1 MPMSRF
7 SAPSRDWFVN
17 TFGAPTPVQE
27 GAWRAIADGGHVLVV
42 APTGSGKT
50 LAAFLHALDSLLQL
64 GDRPRGTRVVYVS
77 PLKALGVDVERN
89 LRVPLAGIREEAGR
103 QGRRVSEVTV
113 GVRSGDTPARDRD
126 RMRRR
131 PPDVLITTPES
142 LYLMLTSSARE
153 TLRDVET
160 VIIDEIHAV
169 AGSKRGTHLALS
181 LERLDLLAGRDVQ
194 RVALSATVRPVE
206 KVAAFLGGDRD
217 VVVVAPGTGKTW
229 DVRVATPPLNDP
241 WPHVE
246 KEILDSI
253 RRARSTLVF
262 ANSRRAAEK
271 LTARLNE
278 LWLDAGGGED
288 LARAHHGSVSKH
300 VRAEIEDA
308 LKAGR
313 LRAVVATSSLE
324 LGIDMGAVDQ
334 VIQISAPLSTSSALQ
349 RFGRAGHRVGATSR
363 GRLHTLH
370 RGELAAAVVT
380 ISDMLAGR
388 IEELRIPVL
397 ALDVLAQQT
406 VAAAAAAGDAGLEID
421 TWLAAVRR
429 SHPYSGLKD
438 DAFDAVLRLLLGTY
452 PSADFSEL
460 RARLE
465 RRGDRLFALPGAG
478 RLAVTSGGT
487 IPDRGLY
494 GVFLADGDGPGR
506 RVGELDEEMVHE
518 TRVGETFTLGASS
531 WTVVG
536 ITRDQVLVAP
546 APGRLGKLPFWIGED
561 LSRPAE
567 LGHRI
572 GELLRRVA
580 EDPDGLDLPWVDE
593 NTRREL
599 VALVAEQREATGMVP
614 DERTVV
620 VERFRDELGDWRI
633 VVHSPLG
640 RAVLAPWSVAVAA
653 LVERRSGVDSQPVA
667 TDDGFILRLPDGELP
682 ALVADL
688 VRIAPEKVER
698 LVADQVGGTSLFAAR
713 FRECASRA
721 LLLPRRHGHRMPLW
735 QQRHRAAQL
744 LQVAR
749 QHPNFPITLE
759 AVRECLNDRWDLPG
773 LTGLLS
779 RIRSGAVRLVEVVT
793 PSPSPFAASMLYG
806 YAGRFM
812 YEGDLPIAERRAQS
826 LALDPALL
834 ASVLGTLDLRE
845 LLDPVVVERFRA
857 ELQHTADG
865 YRARNVAELVDLPRR
880 LGPLSPTELELRS
893 EFPLPDPPPAGL
905 VPVVIAG
912 EERLA
917 AEPDLALLRDALGVA
932 VPGEVSAEP
941 GGRDPLTQ
949 LTARFART
957 HTPFTAAVLAVSFGL
972 GRAVAGRLL
981 ESEADAGRLVRGRF
995 TEDVAETE
1003 YCDPGVLDR
1012 LRGRCLAAARAA
1024 VEPVPAE
1031 AYARFLLD
1039 RHGVTEPRPSSPDEV
1054 LLALQQLAGAVL
1066 PASVWESHVLPARIS
1081 GYQPS
1086 HLDQLLA
1093 EGEVLIRLRGS
1104 GPDPSLTLVAA
1115 DDLDLVPPPSEAADE
1130 EVSAF
1135 AAGLGDGL
1143 VAPGNAELLWR
1154 AAAAGLVAP
1163 ASMAPIRALL
1173 AGTSPRRAPR
1183 SSSRF
1188 RARRPRP
1195 ARPVTPTSRALPGRW
1210 YAVTDGSATPT
1221 EVRLARATG
1230 WLERYGVV
1238 ARGIVEGTPGGFAAA
1253 YGLLRE
1259 LEDSGL
1265 VRRGVLVAGLGA
1277 AQFAAPETID
1287 ALRSFREPDASVARV
1302 LAAVDPANPFGR
1314 VLPWPAHDTARPS
1327 RLAGAVV
1334 VIADGSCLAH
1344 LGRGGRSLTLFP
1356 SGSPEAAAVRV
1367 IRALGEAVAQ
1377 GRMARFRIEEIDGT
1391 RATAHPLAS
1400 ELRKAGA
1407 GLHPQGLVVEG
1418 TPTPRR

>member
-1 MPMSRF
+1 MSRF

-17 TFGAPTPVQE
+17 TFGVPTPVQE
-27 GAWRAIADGGHVLVV
+27 GAWRAIADRGHVLVV

-50 LAAFLHALDSLLQL
+50 LAAFLHALDSLLRP
-64 GDRPRGTRVVYVS
+64 GDRPRGTRVLYVS

-89 LRVPLAGIREEAGR
+89 LRVPLAGIREEAER
-103 QGRRVSEVTV
+103 QGSCVSEVTV

-181 LERLDLLAGRDVQ
+181 LERLDLLTGRDVQ
-194 RVALSATVRPVE
+194 RVALSATVQPVE

-217 VVVVAPGTGKTW
+217 VVVVAPRTGKSW
-229 DVRVATPPLNDP
+229 DLQVTTPPLNDP

-246 KEILDSI
+246 KEILDAI
-253 RRARSTLVF
+253 LRTRSTLVF

-278 LWLDAGGGED
+278 LWLDTGSGED

-324 LGIDMGAVDQ
+324 LGIDMGAIDQ

-349 RFGRAGHRVGATSR
+349 RFGRAGHQVGATSQ

-406 VAAAAAAGDAGLEID
+406 VAATAAAGDAGLGIE

-429 SHPYSGLKD
+429 SHPYSGLRD
-438 DAFDAVLRLLLGTY
+438 DAFDAVLQLLLGTY

-465 RRGDRLFALPGAG
+465 RRDDRLFALPGAG

-518 TRVGETFTLGASS
+518 TRVGETFTLGTSS

-536 ITRDQVLVAP
+536 ITRDQVLVTP

-567 LGHRI
+567 LGCRI

-580 EDPDGLDLPWVDE
+580 EDPDGLELPWVDE
-593 NTRREL
+593 NTLREL
-599 VALVAEQREATGMVP
+599 VTLVAEQREATGVVP

-653 LVERRSGVDSQPVA
+653 LVEQRSGVDSQPVA

-682 ALVADL
+682 TLVANL
-688 VRIAPEKVER
+688 ARIAPKDVER

-721 LLLPRRHGHRMPLW
+721 LLLPRRHGRRMPLW

-749 QHPNFPITLE
+749 QHPNFPITVE
-759 AVRECLNDRWDLPG
+759 AVRECLNDRWDLPE

-779 RIRSGAVRLVEVVT
+779 RIRSGTVRLVEVVT

-845 LLDPVVVERFRA
+845 LLDPVIVERLRA

-905 VPVVIAG
+905 VPVVIAD

-932 VPGEVSAEP
+932 VPGEVSTEASD
-941 GGRDPLTQ
+941 RDPLTQ
-949 LTARFART
+949 LIARFART
-957 HTPFTAAVLAVSFGL
+957 HTPFTAEALATSFGL
-972 GRAVAGRLL
+972 GRSVTSRIL
-981 ESEADAGRLVRGRF
+981 ESEADAGHLVRGRF
-995 TEDVAETE
+995 TEAETETE

-1012 LRGRCLAAARAA
+1012 LRGRCLAAARVA
-1024 VEPVPAE
+1024 VEPVPAK

-1039 RHGVTEPRPSSPDEV
+1039 RHGITEPRPSSPDEV
-1054 LLALQQLAGAVL
+1054 LLALQQLAGAML
-1066 PASVWESHVLPARIS
+1066 PASVWESHILPARVA

-1104 GPDPSLTLVAA
+1104 GPEPLLTLVAT
-1115 DDLDLVPPPSEAADE
+1115 DDLDLLPPPSEAADE
-1130 EVSAF
+1130 ENVAF

-1163 ASMAPIRALL
+1163 ASMAPIRTLL
-1173 AGTSPRRAPR
+1173 AGASPRHSPR

-1195 ARPVTPTSRALPGRW
+1195 AHPISPASRALPGRW
-1210 YAVTDGSATPT
+1210 YAVTDGSTTPT
-1221 EVRLARATG
+1221 EARLAQATG
-1230 WLERYGVV
+1230 WLERYGIVT
-1238 ARGIVEGTPGGFAAA
+1238 RGIVEGTPGGFAAA

-1265 VRRGVLVAGLGA
+1265 VRRGVLVDGLGA

-1287 ALRSFREPDASVARV
+1287 ALRSFREPDASAARV

-1334 VIADGSCLAH
+1334 VIADGTCLAY
-1344 LGRGGRSLTLFP
+1344 LGRAGRSLTLFP
-1356 SGSPEAAAVRV
+1356 SASPAAEAARV
-1367 IRALGEAVAQ
+1367 IRVLGEAVSQ
-1377 GRMARFRIEEIDGT
+1377 GRMTRFRIEEIDGA

-1407 GLHPQGLVVEG
+1407 GLHPQGLVVEAA
-1418 TPTPRR
+1418 PTPR

>member
-1 MPMSRF
+1 MSRF

-17 TFGAPTPVQE
+17 TFGVPTPVQE
-27 GAWRAIADGGHVLVV
+27 GAWRAIADRGHVLVV

-50 LAAFLHALDSLLQL
+50 LAAFLHALDSLLRP
-64 GDRPRGTRVVYVS
+64 GDRPRGTRVLYVS

-89 LRVPLAGIREEAGR
+89 LRVPLAGIREEAER
-103 QGRRVSEVTV
+103 QGSCVSEVTV

-181 LERLDLLAGRDVQ
+181 LERLDLLTGRDVQ
-194 RVALSATVRPVE
+194 RVALSATVQPVE

-217 VVVVAPGTGKTW
+217 VVVVAPRTGKSW
-229 DVRVATPPLNDP
+229 DLQVTTPPLNDP

-246 KEILDSI
+246 KEILDAI
-253 RRARSTLVF
+253 LRTRSTLVF

-278 LWLDAGGGED
+278 LWLDTGSGED

-324 LGIDMGAVDQ
+324 LGIDMGAIDQ

-349 RFGRAGHRVGATSR
+349 RFGRAGHQVGATSQ

-406 VAAAAAAGDAGLEID
+406 VAATAAAGDAGLGIE

-429 SHPYSGLKD
+429 SHPYSGLRD
-438 DAFDAVLRLLLGTY
+438 DAFDAVLQLLLGTY

-465 RRGDRLFALPGAG
+465 RRDDRLFALPGAG

-518 TRVGETFTLGASS
+518 TRVGETFTLGTSS

-536 ITRDQVLVAP
+536 ITRDQVLVTP

-567 LGHRI
+567 LGCRI

-580 EDPDGLDLPWVDE
+580 EDPDGLELPWIDE
-593 NTRREL
+593 NTLREL
-599 VALVAEQREATGMVP
+599 VTLVAEQREATGVVP

-653 LVERRSGVDSQPVA
+653 LVEQRSGVDSQPVA

-682 ALVADL
+682 TLVANL
-688 VRIAPEKVER
+688 ARIAPKDVER

-721 LLLPRRHGHRMPLW
+721 LLLPRRHGRRMPLW

-749 QHPNFPITLE
+749 QHPNFPITVE
-759 AVRECLNDRWDLPG
+759 AVRECLNDRWDLPE

-779 RIRSGAVRLVEVVT
+779 RIRSGTVRLVEVVT

-845 LLDPVVVERFRA
+845 LLDPVIVERLRA

-905 VPVVIAG
+905 VPVVIAD

-932 VPGEVSAEP
+932 VPGEVSTEASD
-941 GGRDPLTQ
+941 RDPLTQ
-949 LTARFART
+949 LIARFART
-957 HTPFTAAVLAVSFGL
+957 HTPFTAEALATSFGL
-972 GRAVAGRLL
+972 GRSVTSRIL
-981 ESEADAGRLVRGRF
+981 ESEADAGHLVRGRF
-995 TEDVAETE
+995 TEAETETE

-1012 LRGRCLAAARAA
+1012 LRGRCLAAARVA
-1024 VEPVPAE
+1024 VEPVPAK

-1039 RHGVTEPRPSSPDEV
+1039 RHGITEPRPSSPDEV
-1054 LLALQQLAGAVL
+1054 LLALQQLAGAML
-1066 PASVWESHVLPARIS
+1066 PASVWESHILPARVA

-1104 GPDPSLTLVAA
+1104 GPDPLLTLVAT
-1115 DDLDLVPPPSEAADE
+1115 DDLDLLPPPSEAADE
-1130 EVSAF
+1130 ENVAF

-1163 ASMAPIRALL
+1163 ASMAPIRTLL
-1173 AGTSPRRAPR
+1173 AGASPRHSPR

-1195 ARPVTPTSRALPGRW
+1195 AHPISPASRALPGRW
-1210 YAVTDGSATPT
+1210 YAVTDGSTTPT
-1221 EVRLARATG
+1221 EARLAQATG
-1230 WLERYGVV
+1230 WLERYGIVT
-1238 ARGIVEGTPGGFAAA
+1238 RGIVEGTPGGFAAA

-1265 VRRGVLVAGLGA
+1265 VRRGVLVDGLGA

-1287 ALRSFREPDASVARV
+1287 ALRSFREPDASAARV

-1334 VIADGSCLAH
+1334 VIADGTCLAY
-1344 LGRGGRSLTLFP
+1344 LGRAGRSLTLFP
-1356 SGSPEAAAVRV
+1356 SASPAAEAARV
-1367 IRALGEAVAQ
+1367 IRVLGEAVSQ
-1377 GRMARFRIEEIDGT
+1377 GRMTRFRIEEIDGA

-1407 GLHPQGLVVEG
+1407 GLHPQGLVVEAA
-1418 TPTPRR
+1418 PTPR

>member
-17 TFGAPTPVQE
+17 TFGVPTPVQE
-27 GAWRAIADGGHVLVV
+27 GAWRTIADGGHVLVV

-50 LAAFLHALDSLLQL
+50 LAAFLHALDSLLRP
-64 GDRPRGTRVVYVS
+64 GDRPRGTRVLYVS

-89 LRVPLAGIREEAGR
+89 LRVPLAGIREEAER
-103 QGRRVSEVTV
+103 QGSSVSEVTV

-181 LERLDLLAGRDVQ
+181 LERLDLLTGRDVQ

-217 VVVVAPGTGKTW
+217 VAVVAPGTGKSW
-229 DVRVATPPLNDP
+229 DVQVVTPPLNDP

-253 RRARSTLVF
+253 LRTRSTLVF

-308 LKAGR
+308 LKVGR

-334 VIQISAPLSTSSALQ
+334 VLQISAPLSTSSALQ

-397 ALDVLAQQT
+397 ALDILAQQT
-406 VAAAAAAGDAGLEID
+406 IAAAAAAGDAGLGIE

-429 SHPYSGLKD
+429 SHPYSGLRD
-438 DAFDAVLRLLLGTY
+438 DAFDAVLQLLLGTY

-465 RRGDRLFALPGAG
+465 RRDDRLFALPGAG

-536 ITRDQVLVAP
+536 ITRDQVLVTP

-567 LGHRI
+567 LGCRI

-580 EDPDGLDLPWVDE
+580 EDPDGLELPWVDE
-593 NTRREL
+593 NTLREL
-599 VALVAEQREATGMVP
+599 VTLVAEQREATGVVP

-653 LVERRSGVDSQPVA
+653 LVEQRSGVDSQPVA

-682 ALVADL
+682 ALVANL
-688 VRIAPEKVER
+688 ARIAPKDVER

-721 LLLPRRHGHRMPLW
+721 LLLPRRHGRRMPLW

-749 QHPNFPITLE
+749 QHPNFPITVE
-759 AVRECLNDRWDLPG
+759 AVRECLNDRWDLPE

-779 RIRSGAVRLVEVVT
+779 RIRSGTVRLVEVVT

-845 LLDPVVVERFRA
+845 LLDPVVVELFRA

-905 VPVVIAG
+905 VPVVIAD

-932 VPGEVSAEP
+932 VPGEVSTEASD
-941 GGRDPLTQ
+941 RDPLTQ
-949 LTARFART
+949 LIARFART
-957 HTPFTAAVLAVSFGL
+957 HTPFTAEALATSFGL
-972 GRAVAGRLL
+972 GRSVTSRIL
-981 ESEADAGRLVRGRF
+981 ESEADAGHLVRGRF
-995 TEDVAETE
+995 TEAETDTE

-1012 LRGRCLAAARAA
+1012 LRGRCLAAARVA
-1024 VEPVPAE
+1024 VEPVPAK

-1039 RHGVTEPRPSSPDEV
+1039 RHGITEPRPSSPDEV
-1054 LLALQQLAGAVL
+1054 LLALQQLAGAML
-1066 PASVWESHVLPARIS
+1066 PASLWESHILPARVA

-1093 EGEVLIRLRGS
+1093 EGEVLIRLRGA
-1104 GPDPSLTLVAA
+1104 GADPLLTLVAT
-1115 DDLDLVPPPSEAADE
+1115 DDLDLLPPPSEAADE
-1130 EVSAF
+1130 ENVAF

-1173 AGTSPRRAPR
+1173 AGASPRRAPR

-1195 ARPVTPTSRALPGRW
+1195 ARPVSPAPRALPGRW

-1221 EVRLARATG
+1221 EARLARATG

-1238 ARGIVEGTPGGFAAA
+1238 TRGIAEGTPGGFAAT

-1265 VRRGVLVAGLGA
+1265 VRRGVLVDGLGA

-1287 ALRSFREPDASVARV
+1287 ALRSFREPDASATRV

-1334 VIADGSCLAH
+1334 VIADGTCLAY
-1344 LGRGGRSLTLFP
+1344 LGRAGRSLTLFP
-1356 SGSPEAAAVRV
+1356 SASPAAEAARV
-1367 IRALGEAVAQ
+1367 IRVLGEAVSQ
-1377 GRMARFRIEEIDGT
+1377 GRMARFRIEEIDGA

-1407 GLHPQGLVVEG
+1407 GLHPQGLVVEAA
-1418 TPTPRR
+1418 PTPCR

>member
-17 TFGAPTPVQE
+17 TFGVPTPVQE
-27 GAWRAIADGGHVLVV
+27 GAWRAIADRGHVLVV

-50 LAAFLHALDSLLQL
+50 LAAFLHALDSLLRP
-64 GDRPRGTRVVYVS
+64 GDRPRGTRVLYVS

-89 LRVPLAGIREEAGR
+89 LRVPLAGIREEAER
-103 QGRRVSEVTV
+103 QGSCVSEVTV

-181 LERLDLLAGRDVQ
+181 LERLDLLTGRDVQ
-194 RVALSATVRPVE
+194 RVALSATVQPVE

-217 VVVVAPGTGKTW
+217 VVVVAPRTGKSW
-229 DVRVATPPLNDP
+229 DLQVTTPPLNDP

-246 KEILDSI
+246 KEILDAI
-253 RRARSTLVF
+253 LRTRSTLVF

-278 LWLDAGGGED
+278 LWLDTGSGED

-324 LGIDMGAVDQ
+324 LGIDMGAIDQ

-349 RFGRAGHRVGATSR
+349 RFGRAGHQVGATSQ

-406 VAAAAAAGDAGLEID
+406 VAATAAAGDAGLGIE

-429 SHPYSGLKD
+429 SHPYSGLRD
-438 DAFDAVLRLLLGTY
+438 DAFDAVLQLLLGTY

-465 RRGDRLFALPGAG
+465 RRDDRLFALPGAG

-518 TRVGETFTLGASS
+518 TRVGETFTLGTSS

-536 ITRDQVLVAP
+536 ITRDQVLVTP

-567 LGHRI
+567 LGCRI

-580 EDPDGLDLPWVDE
+580 EDPDGLELPWIDE
-593 NTRREL
+593 NTLREL
-599 VALVAEQREATGMVP
+599 VTLVAEQREATGVVP

-653 LVERRSGVDSQPVA
+653 LVEQRSGVDSQPVA

-682 ALVADL
+682 TLVANL
-688 VRIAPEKVER
+688 ARIAPKDVER

-721 LLLPRRHGHRMPLW
+721 LLLPRRHGRRMPLW

-749 QHPNFPITLE
+749 QHPNFPITVE
-759 AVRECLNDRWDLPG
+759 AVRECLNDRWDLPE

-779 RIRSGAVRLVEVVT
+779 RIRSGTVRLVEVVT

-845 LLDPVVVERFRA
+845 LLDPVIVERLRA

-905 VPVVIAG
+905 VPVVIAD

-932 VPGEVSAEP
+932 VPGEVSTEASD
-941 GGRDPLTQ
+941 RDPLTQ
-949 LTARFART
+949 LIARFART
-957 HTPFTAAVLAVSFGL
+957 HTPFTAEALATSFGL
-972 GRAVAGRLL
+972 GRSVTSRIL
-981 ESEADAGRLVRGRF
+981 ESEADAGHLVRGRF
-995 TEDVAETE
+995 TEAETETE

-1012 LRGRCLAAARAA
+1012 LRGRCLAAARVA
-1024 VEPVPAE
+1024 VEPVPAK

-1039 RHGVTEPRPSSPDEV
+1039 RHGITEPRPSSPDEV
-1054 LLALQQLAGAVL
+1054 LLALQQLAGAML
-1066 PASVWESHVLPARIS
+1066 PASVWESHILPARVA

-1104 GPDPSLTLVAA
+1104 GPDPLLTLVAT
-1115 DDLDLVPPPSEAADE
+1115 DDLDLLPPPSEAADE
-1130 EVSAF
+1130 ENVAF

-1163 ASMAPIRALL
+1163 ASMAPIRTLL
-1173 AGTSPRRAPR
+1173 AGASPRHSPR

-1195 ARPVTPTSRALPGRW
+1195 AHPISPASRALPGRW
-1210 YAVTDGSATPT
+1210 YAVTDGSTTPT
-1221 EVRLARATG
+1221 EARLAQATG
-1230 WLERYGVV
+1230 WLERYGIVT
-1238 ARGIVEGTPGGFAAA
+1238 RGIVEGTPGGFAAA

-1265 VRRGVLVAGLGA
+1265 VRRGVLVDGLGA

-1287 ALRSFREPDASVARV
+1287 ALRSFREPDASAARV

-1334 VIADGSCLAH
+1334 VIADGTCLAY
-1344 LGRGGRSLTLFP
+1344 LGRAGRSLTLFP
-1356 SGSPEAAAVRV
+1356 SASPAAEAARV
-1367 IRALGEAVAQ
+1367 IRVLGEAVSQ
-1377 GRMARFRIEEIDGT
+1377 GRMTRFRIEEIDGA

-1407 GLHPQGLVVEG
+1407 GLHPQGLVVEAA
-1418 TPTPRR
+1418 PTPR

>member
-1 MPMSRF
+1 MSRF

-17 TFGAPTPVQE
+17 TFGVPTPVQE
-27 GAWRAIADGGHVLVV
+27 GAWRTIADGGHVLVV

-50 LAAFLHALDSLLQL
+50 LAAFLHALDSLLRP
-64 GDRPRGTRVVYVS
+64 GDRPRGTRVLYVS

-89 LRVPLAGIREEAGR
+89 LRVPLAGIREEAER
-103 QGRRVSEVTV
+103 QGSSVSEVTV

-181 LERLDLLAGRDVQ
+181 LERLDLLTGRDVQ

-217 VVVVAPGTGKTW
+217 VAVVAPGTGKSW
-229 DVRVATPPLNDP
+229 DVQVVTPPLNDP

-253 RRARSTLVF
+253 LRTRSTLVF

-308 LKAGR
+308 LKVGR

-397 ALDVLAQQT
+397 ALDILAQQT
-406 VAAAAAAGDAGLEID
+406 IAAAAAAGDAGLGIE

-429 SHPYSGLKD
+429 SHPYSGLRD
-438 DAFDAVLRLLLGTY
+438 DAFDAVLQLLLGTY

-465 RRGDRLFALPGAG
+465 RRDDRLFALPGAG

-518 TRVGETFTLGASS
+518 TRVGETFTLGTSS

-536 ITRDQVLVAP
+536 ITRDQVLVTP

-567 LGHRI
+567 LGCRI

-580 EDPDGLDLPWVDE
+580 EDPDGLELPWIDE
-593 NTRREL
+593 NTLREL
-599 VALVAEQREATGMVP
+599 VTLVAEQREATGVVP

-653 LVERRSGVDSQPVA
+653 LVEQRSGVDSQPVA

-682 ALVADL
+682 TLVANL
-688 VRIAPEKVER
+688 ARIAPKDVER

-721 LLLPRRHGHRMPLW
+721 LLLPRRHGRRMPLW

-749 QHPNFPITLE
+749 QHPNFPITVE
-759 AVRECLNDRWDLPG
+759 AVRECLNDRWDLPE

-779 RIRSGAVRLVEVVT
+779 RIRSGTVRLVEVVT

-845 LLDPVVVERFRA
+845 LLDPVIVERLRA

-905 VPVVIAG
+905 VPVVIAD

-932 VPGEVSAEP
+932 VPGEVSTEASD
-941 GGRDPLTQ
+941 RDPLTQ
-949 LTARFART
+949 LIARFART
-957 HTPFTAAVLAVSFGL
+957 HTPFTAEALATSFGL
-972 GRAVAGRLL
+972 GRSVTSRIL
-981 ESEADAGRLVRGRF
+981 ESEADAGHLVRGRF
-995 TEDVAETE
+995 TEAETETE

-1012 LRGRCLAAARAA
+1012 LRGRCLAAARVA
-1024 VEPVPAE
+1024 VEPVPAK

-1039 RHGVTEPRPSSPDEV
+1039 RHGITEPRPSSPDEV
-1054 LLALQQLAGAVL
+1054 LLALQQLAGAML
-1066 PASVWESHVLPARIS
+1066 PASVWESHILPARVA

-1104 GPDPSLTLVAA
+1104 GPDPLLTLVAT
-1115 DDLDLVPPPSEAADE
+1115 DDLDLLPPPSEAADE
-1130 EVSAF
+1130 ESVAF

-1173 AGTSPRRAPR
+1173 AGASPRHSPR

-1195 ARPVTPTSRALPGRW
+1195 AHPISPASRALPGRW
-1210 YAVTDGSATPT
+1210 YAVTDGSTTPT
-1221 EVRLARATG
+1221 EARLAQATG
-1230 WLERYGVV
+1230 WLERYGIVT
-1238 ARGIVEGTPGGFAAA
+1238 RGIVEGTPGGFAAA

-1265 VRRGVLVAGLGA
+1265 VRRGVLVDGLGA

-1287 ALRSFREPDASVARV
+1287 ALRSFREPDASAARV

-1334 VIADGSCLAH
+1334 VIADGTCLAY
-1344 LGRGGRSLTLFP
+1344 LGRAGRSLTLFP
-1356 SGSPEAAAVRV
+1356 SASPAAEAARV
-1367 IRALGEAVAQ
+1367 IRVLGEAVSQ
-1377 GRMARFRIEEIDGT
+1377 GRMARFRIEEIDGA

-1407 GLHPQGLVVEG
+1407 GLHPQGLVVEAA
-1418 TPTPRR
+1418 PTPRR

>member
-1 MPMSRF
+1 MSRF

-17 TFGAPTPVQE
+17 TFGVPTPVQE
-27 GAWRAIADGGHVLVV
+27 GAWRAIADRGHVLVV

-50 LAAFLHALDSLLQL
+50 LAAFLHALDSLLRP
-64 GDRPRGTRVVYVS
+64 GDRPRGTRVLYVS

-89 LRVPLAGIREEAGR
+89 LRVPLAGIREEAER
-103 QGRRVSEVTV
+103 QGSCVSEVTV

-181 LERLDLLAGRDVQ
+181 LERLDLLTGRDVQ
-194 RVALSATVRPVE
+194 RVALSATVQPVE

-217 VVVVAPGTGKTW
+217 VVVVAPRTGKSW
-229 DVRVATPPLNDP
+229 DLQVTTPPLNDP

-246 KEILDSI
+246 KEILDAI
-253 RRARSTLVF
+253 LRTRSTLVF

-278 LWLDAGGGED
+278 LWLDTGSGED

-324 LGIDMGAVDQ
+324 LGIDMGAIDQ

-349 RFGRAGHRVGATSR
+349 RFGRAGHQVGATSQ

-406 VAAAAAAGDAGLEID
+406 VAATAAAGDAGLGIE

-429 SHPYSGLKD
+429 SHPYSGLRD
-438 DAFDAVLRLLLGTY
+438 DAFDAVLQLLLGTY

-465 RRGDRLFALPGAG
+465 RRDDRLFALPGAG

-518 TRVGETFTLGASS
+518 TRVGETFTLGTSS

-536 ITRDQVLVAP
+536 ITRDQVLVTP

-567 LGHRI
+567 LGCRI

-580 EDPDGLDLPWVDE
+580 EDPDGLELPWIDE
-593 NTRREL
+593 NTLREL
-599 VALVAEQREATGMVP
+599 VTLVAEQREATGVVP

-653 LVERRSGVDSQPVA
+653 LVEQRSGVDSQPVA

-682 ALVADL
+682 TLVANL
-688 VRIAPEKVER
+688 ARIAPKDVER

-721 LLLPRRHGHRMPLW
+721 LLLPRRHGRRMPLW

-749 QHPNFPITLE
+749 QHPNFPITVE
-759 AVRECLNDRWDLPG
+759 AVRECLNDRWDLPE

-779 RIRSGAVRLVEVVT
+779 RIRSGTVRLVEVVT

-845 LLDPVVVERFRA
+845 LLDPVIVERLRA

-880 LGPLSPTELELRS
+880 LGPLSPTELEHRS

-905 VPVVIAG
+905 VPVVIAD

-932 VPGEVSAEP
+932 VPGEVSTEASD
-941 GGRDPLTQ
+941 RDPLTQ
-949 LTARFART
+949 LIARFART
-957 HTPFTAAVLAVSFGL
+957 HTPFTAEALATSFGL
-972 GRAVAGRLL
+972 GRSVTSRIL
-981 ESEADAGRLVRGRF
+981 ESEADAGHLVRGRF
-995 TEDVAETE
+995 TEAETETE

-1012 LRGRCLAAARAA
+1012 LRGRCLAAARVA
-1024 VEPVPAE
+1024 VEPVPAK

-1039 RHGVTEPRPSSPDEV
+1039 RHGITEPRPSSPDEV
-1054 LLALQQLAGAVL
+1054 LLALQQLAGAML
-1066 PASVWESHVLPARIS
+1066 PASVWESHILPARVA

-1104 GPDPSLTLVAA
+1104 GPDPLLTLVAT
-1115 DDLDLVPPPSEAADE
+1115 DDLDLLPPPSEAADE
-1130 EVSAF
+1130 ENVAF

-1163 ASMAPIRALL
+1163 ASMAPIRTLL
-1173 AGTSPRRAPR
+1173 AGASPRHSPR

-1195 ARPVTPTSRALPGRW
+1195 AHPISPASRALPGRW
-1210 YAVTDGSATPT
+1210 YAVTDGSTTPT
-1221 EVRLARATG
+1221 EARLAQATG
-1230 WLERYGVV
+1230 WLERYGIVT
-1238 ARGIVEGTPGGFAAA
+1238 RGIVEGTPGGFAAA

-1265 VRRGVLVAGLGA
+1265 VRRGVLVDGLGA

-1287 ALRSFREPDASVARV
+1287 ALRSFREPDASAARV

-1334 VIADGSCLAH
+1334 VIADGTCLAY
-1344 LGRGGRSLTLFP
+1344 LGRAGRSLTLFP
-1356 SGSPEAAAVRV
+1356 SASPAAEAARV
-1367 IRALGEAVAQ
+1367 IRVLGEAVSQ
-1377 GRMARFRIEEIDGT
+1377 GRMTRFRIEEIDGA

-1407 GLHPQGLVVEG
+1407 GLHPQGLVVEAA
-1418 TPTPRR
+1418 PTPR

>member
-1 MPMSRF
+1 MSRF

-17 TFGAPTPVQE
+17 TFGVPTPVQE
-27 GAWRAIADGGHVLVV
+27 GAWRAIADRGHVLVV

-50 LAAFLHALDSLLQL
+50 LAAFLHALDSLLRP
-64 GDRPRGTRVVYVS
+64 GDRPRGTRVLYVS

-89 LRVPLAGIREEAGR
+89 LRVPLAGIREEAER
-103 QGRRVSEVTV
+103 QGNCVSEVTV

-181 LERLDLLAGRDVQ
+181 LERLDLLTGRDVQ
-194 RVALSATVRPVE
+194 RVALSATVQPVE

-217 VVVVAPGTGKTW
+217 VVVVAPRTGKSW
-229 DVRVATPPLNDP
+229 DLQVTTPPLNDP

-246 KEILDSI
+246 KEILDAI
-253 RRARSTLVF
+253 LRTRSTLVF

-278 LWLDAGGGED
+278 LWLDTGSGED

-324 LGIDMGAVDQ
+324 LGIDMGAIDQ

-349 RFGRAGHRVGATSR
+349 RFGRAGHQVGATSQ

-406 VAAAAAAGDAGLEID
+406 VAATAAAGDAGLGIE

-429 SHPYSGLKD
+429 SHPYSGLRD
-438 DAFDAVLRLLLGTY
+438 DAFDAVLQLLLGTY

-465 RRGDRLFALPGAG
+465 RRDDRLFALPGAG

-518 TRVGETFTLGASS
+518 TRVGETFTLGTSS

-536 ITRDQVLVAP
+536 ITRDQVLVTP

-567 LGHRI
+567 LGCRI

-580 EDPDGLDLPWVDE
+580 EDPDGLELPWIDE
-593 NTRREL
+593 NTLREL
-599 VALVAEQREATGMVP
+599 VTLVAEQREATGVVP

-653 LVERRSGVDSQPVA
+653 LVEQRSGVDSQPVA

-682 ALVADL
+682 TLVANL
-688 VRIAPEKVER
+688 ARIAPKDVER

-721 LLLPRRHGHRMPLW
+721 LLLPRRHGRRMPLW

-749 QHPNFPITLE
+749 QHPNFPITVE
-759 AVRECLNDRWDLPG
+759 AVRECLNDRWDLPE

-779 RIRSGAVRLVEVVT
+779 RIRSGTVRLVEVVT

-845 LLDPVVVERFRA
+845 LLDPVIVERLRA

-905 VPVVIAG
+905 VPVVIAD

-932 VPGEVSAEP
+932 VPGEVSTEASD
-941 GGRDPLTQ
+941 RDPLTQ
-949 LTARFART
+949 LIARFART
-957 HTPFTAAVLAVSFGL
+957 HTPFTAEALATSFGL
-972 GRAVAGRLL
+972 GRSVTSRIL
-981 ESEADAGRLVRGRF
+981 ESEADAGHLVRGRF
-995 TEDVAETE
+995 TEAETETE

-1012 LRGRCLAAARAA
+1012 LRGRCLAAARVA
-1024 VEPVPAE
+1024 VEPVPAK

-1039 RHGVTEPRPSSPDEV
+1039 RHGITEPRPSSPDEV
-1054 LLALQQLAGAVL
+1054 LLALQQLAGAML
-1066 PASVWESHVLPARIS
+1066 PASVWESHILPARVA

-1104 GPDPSLTLVAA
+1104 GPDPLLTLVAT
-1115 DDLDLVPPPSEAADE
+1115 DDLDLLPPPSEAADE
-1130 EVSAF
+1130 ESVAF

-1173 AGTSPRRAPR
+1173 AGASPRHSPR

-1195 ARPVTPTSRALPGRW
+1195 AHPISPASRALPGRW
-1210 YAVTDGSATPT
+1210 YAVTDGSTTPT
-1221 EVRLARATG
+1221 EARLAQATG
-1230 WLERYGVV
+1230 WLERYGIVT
-1238 ARGIVEGTPGGFAAA
+1238 RGIVEGTPGGFAAA

-1265 VRRGVLVAGLGA
+1265 VRRGVLVDGLGA

-1287 ALRSFREPDASVARV
+1287 ALRSFREPDASAARV

-1334 VIADGSCLAH
+1334 VIADGTCLAY
-1344 LGRGGRSLTLFP
+1344 LGRAGRSLTLFP
-1356 SGSPEAAAVRV
+1356 SASPAAEAARV
-1367 IRALGEAVAQ
+1367 IRVLGEAVSQ
-1377 GRMARFRIEEIDGT
+1377 GRMARFRIEEIDGA

-1407 GLHPQGLVVEG
+1407 GLHPQGLVVEAA
-1418 TPTPRR
+1418 PTPRR

>member
-17 TFGAPTPVQE
+17 TFGVPTPVQE
-27 GAWRAIADGGHVLVV
+27 GAWRAIADRGHVLVV

-50 LAAFLHALDSLLQL
+50 LAAFLHALDSLLRP
-64 GDRPRGTRVVYVS
+64 GDRPRGTRVLYVS

-89 LRVPLAGIREEAGR
+89 LRVPLAGIREEAER
-103 QGRRVSEVTV
+103 QGSCVSEVTV

-181 LERLDLLAGRDVQ
+181 LERLDLLTGRDVQ
-194 RVALSATVRPVE
+194 RVALSATVQPVE

-217 VVVVAPGTGKTW
+217 VVVVAPRTGKSW
-229 DVRVATPPLNDP
+229 DLQVTTPPLNDP
-241 WPHVE
+241 WPQVE
-246 KEILDSI
+246 KEILDAI
-253 RRARSTLVF
+253 LRTRSTLVF

-278 LWLDAGGGED
+278 LWLDTGSGED

-324 LGIDMGAVDQ
+324 LGIDMGAIDQ

-349 RFGRAGHRVGATSR
+349 RFGRAGHQVGATSQ

-406 VAAAAAAGDAGLEID
+406 VAATAAAGDAGLGIE

-429 SHPYSGLKD
+429 SHPYSGLRD
-438 DAFDAVLRLLLGTY
+438 DAFDAVLQLLLGTY

-465 RRGDRLFALPGAG
+465 RRDDRLFALPGAG

-518 TRVGETFTLGASS
+518 TRVGETFTLGTSS

-536 ITRDQVLVAP
+536 ITRDQVLVTP

-567 LGHRI
+567 LGCRI

-580 EDPDGLDLPWVDE
+580 EDPDGLELPWVDE
-593 NTRREL
+593 NTLREL
-599 VALVAEQREATGMVP
+599 VTLVAEQREATGVVP

-653 LVERRSGVDSQPVA
+653 LVEQRSGVDSQPVA

-682 ALVADL
+682 TLVANL
-688 VRIAPEKVER
+688 ARIAPKDVER

-721 LLLPRRHGHRMPLW
+721 LLLPRRHGRRMPLW

-749 QHPNFPITLE
+749 QHPNFPITVE
-759 AVRECLNDRWDLPG
+759 AVRECLNDRWDLPE

-779 RIRSGAVRLVEVVT
+779 RIRSGTVRLVEVVT

-845 LLDPVVVERFRA
+845 LLDPVIVERFRA

-905 VPVVIAG
+905 VPVVIAD

-932 VPGEVSAEP
+932 VPGEVSTEASD
-941 GGRDPLTQ
+941 RDPLTQ
-949 LTARFART
+949 LIARFART
-957 HTPFTAAVLAVSFGL
+957 HTPFTAEALATSFGL
-972 GRAVAGRLL
+972 GRSVTSRIL
-981 ESEADAGRLVRGRF
+981 ESEADAGHLVRGRF
-995 TEDVAETE
+995 TEAETETE

-1012 LRGRCLAAARAA
+1012 LRGRCLAAARVA
-1024 VEPVPAE
+1024 VEPVPAK

-1039 RHGVTEPRPSSPDEV
+1039 RHGITEPRPSSPDEV
-1054 LLALQQLAGAVL
+1054 LLALQQLAGAML
-1066 PASVWESHVLPARIS
+1066 PASVWESHILPARVA

-1093 EGEVLIRLRGS
+1093 EGEVLIRLRGA
-1104 GPDPSLTLVAA
+1104 GADPLLTLVAT
-1115 DDLDLVPPPSEAADE
+1115 DDLDLLPPPSEAADE
-1130 EVSAF
+1130 ENVAF
-1135 AAGLGDGL
+1135 AAGIGDGL

-1173 AGTSPRRAPR
+1173 AGASPRHSPR

-1195 ARPVTPTSRALPGRW
+1195 AHPISPASRALPGRW
-1210 YAVTDGSATPT
+1210 YAVTDGSTTPT
-1221 EVRLARATG
+1221 EARLAQATG
-1230 WLERYGVV
+1230 WLERYGIVT
-1238 ARGIVEGTPGGFAAA
+1238 RGIVEGTPGGFAAA

-1265 VRRGVLVAGLGA
+1265 VRRGVLVDGLGA

-1287 ALRSFREPDASVARV
+1287 ALRSFREPDASAARV

-1334 VIADGSCLAH
+1334 VIADGTCLAY
-1344 LGRGGRSLTLFP
+1344 LGRAGRSLTLFP
-1356 SGSPEAAAVRV
+1356 SASPAAEAARV
-1367 IRALGEAVAQ
+1367 IRVLGEAVSQ
-1377 GRMARFRIEEIDGT
+1377 GRMARFRIEEIDGA

-1407 GLHPQGLVVEG
+1407 GLHPQGLVVEAA
-1418 TPTPRR
+1418 PTPR

>member
-17 TFGAPTPVQE
+17 TFGVPTPVQE

-50 LAAFLHALDSLLQL
+50 LAAFLHALASLLRP
-64 GDRPRGTRVVYVS
+64 GDRPRGTRVLYVS

-89 LRVPLAGIREEAGR
+89 LRVPLAGIREEAER
-103 QGRRVSEVTV
+103 QGSCVSEVTI

-142 LYLMLTSSARE
+142 LYLMLTSSARD

-160 VIIDEIHAV
+160 VIIDEIHAI

-181 LERLDLLAGRDVQ
+181 LERLDLLTGRDVQ

-217 VVVVAPGTGKTW
+217 VVVVAPRTGKSW
-229 DVRVATPPLNDP
+229 DLQVATPPLNDP

-246 KEILDSI
+246 KEILDAI
-253 RRARSTLVF
+253 LRARSTLVF

-278 LWLDAGGGED
+278 LWLDTGSGED

-324 LGIDMGAVDQ
+324 LGIDMGAIDQ

-349 RFGRAGHRVGATSR
+349 RFGRAGHQVGATSR
-363 GRLHTLH
+363 GHLHTLH

-406 VAAAAAAGDAGLEID
+406 IAAAAAAGDAGLGIE

-429 SHPYSGLKD
+429 SHPYSGLGD
-438 DAFDAVLRLLLGTY
+438 DAFDAVLQLLLGTY

-478 RLAVTSGGT
+478 RLAVT

-494 GVFLADGDGPGR
+494 GVFLADGNGPGR

-536 ITRDQVLVAP
+536 ITRDQVLVTP

-567 LGHRI
+567 LGCRI

-580 EDPDGLDLPWVDE
+580 EDPDGLELPWADE

-599 VALVAEQREATGMVP
+599 VTLVTEQREATGVVP

-620 VERFRDELGDWRI
+620 VERFRDELSDWRI

-667 TDDGFILRLPDGELP
+667 TDDGFILRLPDGEVP

-688 VRIAPEKVER
+688 ARIAPKDVER

-721 LLLPRRHGHRMPLW
+721 LLLPRRHGRRMPLW

-759 AVRECLNDRWDLPG
+759 AVRECLTDRWDLPG

-845 LLDPVVVERFRA
+845 LLDPLIVESFRA
-857 ELQHTADG
+857 ELQHIADG

-905 VPVVIAG
+905 VPVVIAD

-932 VPGEVSAEP
+932 VPGEVSTETCD
-941 GGRDPLTQ
+941 RDPLTQ
-949 LTARFART
+949 LIARFART
-957 HTPFTAAVLAVSFGL
+957 HTPFTAAALAASFGL
-972 GRAVAGRLL
+972 GRSVASRIL

-995 TEDVAETE
+995 TEDVTETE

-1024 VEPVPAE
+1024 VEPVSAE
-1031 AYARFLLD
+1031 AYTRFLLD
-1039 RHGVTEPRPSSPDEV
+1039 RHGVTGPRSSSPDEV
-1054 LLALQQLAGAVL
+1054 LLVLQQLAGAML
-1066 PASVWESHVLPARIS
+1066 PASVWESHVLPARVA

-1093 EGEVLIRLRGS
+1093 EGEVLIRLRGA
-1104 GPDPSLTLVAA
+1104 GADPLLTLVAT
-1115 DDLDLVPPPSEAADE
+1115 DDLDLLPPPSEAADE
-1130 EVSAF
+1130 ESVAF

-1143 VAPGNAELLWR
+1143 VAPGNAELVWR

-1173 AGTSPRRAPR
+1173 TGESPRHSPR

-1195 ARPVTPTSRALPGRW
+1195 ARPISPASRALPGRW
-1210 YAVTDGSATPT
+1210 YAVTDGSTTPT
-1221 EVRLARATG
+1221 EARLAQATG

-1238 ARGIVEGTPGGFAAA
+1238 TRGIVEGTPGGFAAA

-1265 VRRGVLVAGLGA
+1265 VRRGVLVDGLGA

-1287 ALRSFREPDASVARV
+1287 ALRSFREPDASAARV

-1314 VLPWPAHDTARPS
+1314 VLPWPAHNTARPS

-1334 VIADGSCLAH
+1334 VIADGTCLAY
-1344 LGRGGRSLTLFP
+1344 LGRAGRSLTLFP
-1356 SGSPEAAAVRV
+1356 STSPAAEAARV
-1367 IRALGEAVAQ
+1367 IRVLGEAVSQ
-1377 GRMARFRIEEIDGT
+1377 GRMARFRIEEIDGA

-1407 GLHPQGLVVEG
+1407 GLHPQGLVVEAA
-1418 TPTPRR
+1418 PTPR